1 MITAM
6 MITALAAI
14 VAVNLAWDNALD
26 VRRTMMLLNR
36 DQAVQIALGAESW
49 VASILS
55 QDFAD
60 SATDHLGEIWA
71 TELPG
76 LPIEGGEVFGV
87 IEDLQGR
94 FNINNLIDQNGAVEP
109 QSLEQFDRLL
119 AVLGLDPRIAAIAG
133 DWLDTNVDVSFPD
146 GAEDDSY
153 TSMLPPYRAANQLL
167 SSVSELTALEGMDKQ
182 SFDILKPHIT
192 ALPERT
198 EINVNTATP
207 VVLLALDE
215 NMTVGDVDG
224 LIADRDAGGFSD
236 VTTAFSSLV
245 SPIVLNTLVEST
257 HYFQLK
263 VVVRI
268 DTVRITL
275 YSTLRRGPNGNVTPI
290 LRSFGTT

>member
-1 MITAM
+1 M
-6 MITALAAI
+6 
-14 VAVNLAWDNALD
+14 
-26 VRRTMMLLNR
+26 
-36 DQAVQIALGAESW
+36 
-49 VASILS
+49 
-55 QDFAD
+55 
-60 SATDHLGEIWA
+60 
-71 TELPG
+71 
-76 LPIEGGEVFGV
+76 
-87 IEDLQGR
+87 
-94 FNINNLIDQNGAVEP
+94 
-109 QSLEQFDRLL
+109 
-119 AVLGLDPRIAAIAG
+119 
-133 DWLDTNVDVSFPD
+133 
-146 GAEDDSY
+146 
-153 TSMLPPYRAANQLL
+153 
-167 SSVSELTALEGMDKQ
+167 
-182 SFDILKPHIT
+182 
-192 ALPERT
+192 
-198 EINVNTATP
+198 NTATP